1 MNYLTA
7 QFKKDLT
14 SRKGFTLI
22 ELMVVIAII
31 AILAVIAATVYGNI
45 QGRGRD
51 ATRQADVDAV
61 ATALEAAKTNGNS
74 STYPALAIT
83 QFVSGALPVDPSG
96 DADSYCIS
104 HSQTVGNATAALPI
118 IANWAATVACPTLP
132 AAGGGNTAYVA
143 IAPGTPPALTTA
155 FRVCTRLEVAQTI
168 YCKGNQQ

>member
-51 ATRQADVDAV
+51 AGRQADVDAIV
-61 ATALEAAKTNGNS
+61 TALETARSNANS
-74 STYPALAIT
+74 STYPALATI
-83 QFVSGALPVDPSG
+83 QFVAGTIPTDPSG
-96 DADSYCIS
+96 DADSYCVA
-104 HSQTVGNATAALPI
+104 HSQTAGNATAALPVV
-118 IANWAATVACPTLP
+118 ANWAATVACPTAP
-132 AAGGGNTAYVA
+132 VAGGGNTAYVA
-143 IAPGTPPALTTA
+143 IAAGTPPAVTTA
-155 FRVCTRLEVAQTI
+155 FRVCTRLEVGPGI